1 MYLSFIGAEKIYF
14 NGKKLFC
21 DGLEPIIIIINSINQ
36 LFGWVGRSMLC
47 HREPKLPPLHLLLNQ
62 KSQWDWNS
70 QTDKT
75 HSLQPRAFLNVQHL
89 ESNGLQQQNLALP
102 CSFVMPCKSLHLK
115 ASVVGRGSIHQSF
128 TRDSWL
134 FCTGLSEAF
143 HIYVLKGQKG
153 AIPPTKKFLLV
164 CLASSDGHHNHVVL
178 TELSKW
184 CLLKNFIITLLF
196 SAILRMTIFCKS

>member
-75 HSLQPRAFLNVQHL
+75 HSLQPKAFLNVQHL
-89 ESNGLQQQNLALP
+89 ESNGLQQQNLVLP

-134 FCTGLSEAF
+134 FCTGLSEA
-143 HIYVLKGQKG
+143 YMYWKGRKEQY
-153 AIPPTKKFLLV
+153 
-164 CLASSDGHHNHVVL
+164 HQQN
-178 TELSKW
+178 
-184 CLLKNFIITLLF
+184 NFYWF
-196 SAILRMTIFCKS
+196 V